1 MDEARAV
8 IERLERIERL
18 DRSATPAEVVIDE
31 LRALVREAEAWTRAE
46 RADTKEAETALQS
59 LRRTLVA

>member
-1 MDEARAV
+1 MDEARRV

-18 DRSATPAEVVIDE
+18 ARDATPTAAMLDE

-46 RADTKEAETALQS
+46 RADTTDAESALES